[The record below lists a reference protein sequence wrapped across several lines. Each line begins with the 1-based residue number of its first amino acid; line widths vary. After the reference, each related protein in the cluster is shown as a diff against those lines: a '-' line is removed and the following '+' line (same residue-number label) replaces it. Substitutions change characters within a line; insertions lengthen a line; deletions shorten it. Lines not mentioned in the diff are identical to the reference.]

1 MIVTGLITEYN
12 PLHNGHIYHI
22 QKAKEIT
29 NADFIIVVM
38 SGNFIQ
44 RGTPAIINKYERT
57 HHALLSGADLVIEIP
72 LHFSTGSAEDF
83 SYYALSLLDGLG
95 IVDFICFGSEC
106 GDIQLLADIA
116 DILSKESI
124 IFSKH
129 IKEAL
134 SGGISYPAA
143 REIAVSKCIG
153 VKSDM
158 INALHSPNNI
168 LGIEYIKA
176 IKHFN
181 STIKPITIKRE
192 ASNYHDK
199 NMGDKI
205 SSASAIRKTLYELKI
220 NNSSGLSNSIFSNV
234 PDYVYQSLKDAPFI
248 HLNDFSKILMYK
260 LKTISKKELSEYSE
274 VSSDMADRILKIIAL
289 NNYNFEELIA
299 KVKTKQYTY
308 SRITRALIHV
318 VLDVKK
324 TEINKARENKYAQY
338 IRILGFRKKSTPL
351 LKEIKDNATLPV
363 ISKLTSDNIPALL
376 HAEILGTD
384 IYNIIVYSKYHI
396 DFKNEYT
403 RGLVIL

>member
-1 MIVTGLITEYN
+1 MTVTGLITEYN

-29 NADFIIVVM
+29 KADYIIVVM

-57 HHALLSGADLVIEIP
+57 YHALLSGADLVIEIP

-106 GDIQLLADIA
+106 GDIQLLTKIA
-116 DILSKESI
+116 DTLSTESI

-134 SGGISYPAA
+134 SSGISYPSA
-143 REIAVSKCIG
+143 REIAVSKCTDIN
-153 VKSDM
+153 SDM
-158 INALHSPNNI
+158 ISALHSPNNI

-181 STIKPITIKRE
+181 SKIKPITIKRE
-192 ASNYHDK
+192 ISNYHDE
-199 NMGDKI
+199 NMRDKI
-205 SSASAIRKTLYELKI
+205 SSASAIRKVLYKLE
-220 NNSSGLSNSIFSNV
+220 NNNLSSLSNSIFSNV
-234 PDYVYQSLKDAPFI
+234 PDYVYQSLKEAPFI
-248 HLNDFSKILMYK
+248 HLNDFSDILMYK

-274 VSSDMADRILKIIAL
+274 ISSDMADRILKIVAL

-318 VLDVKK
+318 ILNVKK
-324 TEINKARENKYAQY
+324 TEIDNARKNKYAQY
-338 IRILGFRKKSTPL
+338 IRILGFKKNAAPL
-351 LKEIKDNATLPV
+351 LKEIKNNAVLPV

-376 HAEILGTD
+376 HSEILGTD
-384 IYNIIVYSKYHI
+384 IYNTIVYSKYNI
-396 DFKNEYT
+396 DFKNEYI